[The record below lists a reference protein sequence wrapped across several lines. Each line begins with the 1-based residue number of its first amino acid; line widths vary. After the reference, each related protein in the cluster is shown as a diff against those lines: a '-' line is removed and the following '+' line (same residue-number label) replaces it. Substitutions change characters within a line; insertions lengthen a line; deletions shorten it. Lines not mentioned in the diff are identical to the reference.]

1 MDLNTPIISKII
13 DNWIDE
19 DIGRGDLTSSSITED
34 NGNAYW
40 IAKEEGIFCGVEII
54 KEIFRKIDLKIS
66 PKFNIS
72 DGDKFVKDQKLLEIY
87 GPSKSLLASERISL
101 NIAMHLS
108 GISTYTKN
116 LTDKLEGTNIKLA
129 DTRKTTP
136 GLRIFEKYA
145 FKCGGGVNHRMGL
158 YDAAMI
164 KENHIAWTDNLK
176 NAVQKIR
183 LNSPFTTHII
193 IEAENIEQAKEAVL
207 AGADSVLLDELSPEI
222 IKKNVQELRDL
233 SMNSLKKEVN
243 KNLIIEV
250 SGINPEE
257 ISKYLI
263 KGIDLI
269 SFMRTS
275 SFNFIFINPGP
286 AISRLLHNFD
296 MLLFLFR
303 RLIKSLE
310 ISLGFFLYIL
320 DKLKQTLH

>member
-13 DNWIDE
+13 DNWINE
-19 DIGRGDLTSSSITED
+19 DIGKGDLTSSSITKE

-54 KEIFRKIDLKIS
+54 KEIFKKIDLKIS
-66 PKFNIS
+66 SRFHIS
-72 DGDKFVKDQKLLEIY
+72 DGDEFVKDQKLLELY
-87 GPSKSLLASERISL
+87 GPSKSLLSSERISL

-108 GISTYTKN
+108 GISTHTKN
-116 LTDKLEGTNIKLA
+116 LVNKLEGTNIKLA

-164 KENHIAWTDNLK
+164 KENHIGWTDNLK
-176 NAVQKIR
+176 NAVKKIR

-193 IEAENIEQAKEAVL
+193 IEAENIKQAKEAVL
-207 AGADSVLLDELSPEI
+207 AGADSVLLDELSPET
-222 IKKNVQELRDL
+222 IKKAVEELRNL
-233 SMNSLKKEVN
+233 SINSVKKEVN

-250 SGINPEE
+250 SGINPKE
-257 ISKYLI
+257 ISNYLI

-269 SFMRTS
+269 STS
-275 SFNFIFINPGP
+275 SSITKSNWIDLSMRYIN
-286 AISRLLHNFD
+286 
-296 MLLFLFR
+296 
-303 RLIKSLE
+303 
-310 ISLGFFLYIL
+310 
-320 DKLKQTLH
+320 

>member
-19 DIGRGDLTSSSITED
+19 DIGRGDLTSPSITEE

-40 IAKEEGIFCGVEII
+40 IAKEGGIFCGVEII
-54 KEIFRKIDLKIS
+54 KEIFKKIDLKIS
-66 PKFNIS
+66 SKFNIS
-72 DGDKFVKDQKLLEIY
+72 DGDQFVKDQKLLEIY
-87 GPSKSLLASERISL
+87 GPSKSLLASARIGL
-101 NIAMHLS
+101 NIATHLS
-108 GISTYTKN
+108 GISTYTKHLVN
-116 LTDKLEGTNIKLA
+116 KLEGTNIKLA

-164 KENHIAWTDNLK
+164 KENHIAWTDNLN
-176 NAVQKIR
+176 NAVKKIR

-207 AGADSVLLDELSPEI
+207 AGADSVLLDALSPEI
-222 IKKNVQELRDL
+222 IKKNVQELREL
-233 SMNSLKKEVN
+233 SINSLQKEVN

-250 SGINPEE
+250 SGIDPAE

-263 KGIDLI
+263 NGIDLI
-269 SFMRTS
+269 STS
-275 SFNFIFINPGP
+275 SSITKSNWIDLSMRYIN
-286 AISRLLHNFD
+286 
-296 MLLFLFR
+296 
-303 RLIKSLE
+303 
-310 ISLGFFLYIL
+310 
-320 DKLKQTLH
+320 

>member
-1 MDLNTPIISKII
+1 VDLNTPKISKII

-19 DIGRGDLTSSSITED
+19 DIGRGDLTSSSITKE

-54 KEIFRKIDLKIS
+54 REIFKKIDLKIR

-87 GPSKSLLASERISL
+87 GPSKSLLISERISL
-101 NIAMHLS
+101 NLAMHLS

-116 LTDKLEGTNIKLA
+116 LVDKLEGTNIKLA

-176 NAVQKIR
+176 NAVQNIR

-207 AGADSVLLDELSPEI
+207 AGADSVLLDELSPET
-222 IKKNVQELRDL
+222 IKKNVEQLRDL
-233 SMNSLKKEVN
+233 STNSLKKEVN

-269 SFMRTS
+269 STS
-275 SFNFIFINPGP
+275 SSITKSDWIDLSMRY
-286 AISRLLHNFD
+286 IS
-296 MLLFLFR
+296 
-303 RLIKSLE
+303 
-310 ISLGFFLYIL
+310 
-320 DKLKQTLH
+320 

>member
-1 MDLNTPIISKII
+1 MDLNTPTINKII

-19 DIGRGDLTSSSITED
+19 DIGRGDLTSSCITEE

-72 DGDKFVKDQKLLEIY
+72 DGDKFFKNQKLLEIY

-116 LTDKLEGTNIKLA
+116 LVNKLEGTNIKLA

-145 FKCGGGVNHRMGL
+145 FQCGGGVNHRMGL
-158 YDAAMI
+158 DDAAMI

-207 AGADSVLLDELSPEI
+207 AGADSVLLDELSPET
-222 IKKNVQELRDL
+222 IKKSVQELRDL

-257 ISKYLI
+257 ISNYLI

-269 SFMRTS
+269 STS
-275 SFNFIFINPGP
+275 SSITKSNWIDLSMRYIN
-286 AISRLLHNFD
+286 
-296 MLLFLFR
+296 
-303 RLIKSLE
+303 
-310 ISLGFFLYIL
+310 
-320 DKLKQTLH
+320 

>member
-1 MDLNTPIISKII
+1 MDLNTPRISKII

-19 DIGRGDLTSSSITED
+19 DIGRGDLTSPSITEE

-54 KEIFRKIDLKIS
+54 KEIFRKIDFKIS

-116 LTDKLEGTNIKLA
+116 LIDKLEGTNIKLA

-164 KENHIAWTDNLK
+164 KENHIAWSNNLK
-176 NAVQKIR
+176 DCVRKIR
-183 LNSPFTTHII
+183 LNTPFTTHII
-193 IEAENIEQAKEAVL
+193 IEVENINQAKDAIL
-207 AGADSVLLDELSPEI
+207 AGADSILLDEIEPKILRNNIDSLREI
-222 IKKNVQELRDL
+222 FEKN
-233 SMNSLKKEVN
+233 SNN
-243 KNLIIEV
+243 IIIEV
-250 SGINPEE
+250 SGIKPEA
-257 ISKYLI
+257 IDDYLI
-263 KGIDLI
+263 EGIDLI
-269 SFMRTS
+269 STS
-275 SFNFIFINPGP
+275 SSVTKSNWIDLSMRYIN
-286 AISRLLHNFD
+286 
-296 MLLFLFR
+296 
-303 RLIKSLE
+303 
-310 ISLGFFLYIL
+310 
-320 DKLKQTLH
+320 

>member
-1 MDLNTPIISKII
+1 VDLNTPIISKII

-19 DIGRGDLTSSSITED
+19 DIGRGDLTSSSITEE

-66 PKFNIS
+66 TKFYIS
-72 DGDKFVKDQKLLEIY
+72 DGDQFVKDHKLLELY

-116 LTDKLEGTNIKLA
+116 LIDKLEGTNIKLA

-207 AGADSVLLDELSPEI
+207 AGADSVLLDELSPET
-222 IKKNVQELRDL
+222 IKKSIQELRDL
-233 SMNSLKKEVN
+233 SNNSLKKEVN

-250 SGINPEE
+250 SGINPKE

-269 SFMRTS
+269 STS
-275 SFNFIFINPGP
+275 SSITKSDWIDLSMRYIN
-286 AISRLLHNFD
+286 
-296 MLLFLFR
+296 
-303 RLIKSLE
+303 
-310 ISLGFFLYIL
+310 
-320 DKLKQTLH
+320 

>member
-1 MDLNTPIISKII
+1 MDLNTPTISRII

-19 DIGRGDLTSSSITED
+19 DIGRGDLTSSSITEKK
-34 NGNAYW
+34 GNAYW
-40 IAKEEGIFCGVEII
+40 IAKEEGIFCGVEIV
-54 KEIFRKIDLKIS
+54 KEIFKKIDLKITT
-66 PKFNIS
+66 KFNIS
-72 DGDKFVKDQKLLEIY
+72 DGDKFLKGQKLLEIY

-108 GISTYTKN
+108 GISTHTKN
-116 LTDKLEGTNIKLA
+116 LVNKLKGTNIKLA

-207 AGADSVLLDELSPEI
+207 AGADSVLLDEISPET
-222 IKKNVQELRDL
+222 IKKNIQELRDL
-233 SMNSLKKEVN
+233 SINILKKEAN

-250 SGINPEE
+250 SGINPKE

-269 SFMRTS
+269 STS
-275 SFNFIFINPGP
+275 SSITKSDWIDLSMRYIN
-286 AISRLLHNFD
+286 
-296 MLLFLFR
+296 
-303 RLIKSLE
+303 
-310 ISLGFFLYIL
+310 
-320 DKLKQTLH
+320 